1 MIKIKRYF
9 KLMKVTIKDIA
20 KDLKVSKTTVSFVLS
35 GIGSSKGIS
44 ASTQKKILAYVEEK
58 GYQPNLLAKSL
69 YTGISNTIG
78 VIVPSIGDIFYAEL
92 VKEFE
97 VEAKK
102 SGYILTIC
110 SSERDVL
117 QEVRMIRMLKTKQV
131 DGLIIAP
138 TEYCGQELKSLLKEN
153 FPFVLVDRYYPDL
166 ETNYVVVDDV
176 ETSFVLTNKLIAQ
189 GKKKI
194 ALITSDTGITTITL
208 RNEGYKKALSKAK
221 MSFDDNLFC
230 EVKRNDYANNI
241 VEVLDNLLK
250 KVPDIDGFYFTT
262 HYLALETILYFIKKN
277 INISQYGL
285 ACIHRNPIF
294 ETLAPTM
301 YVARIPLDEMGSEAV
316 NILLNEMN
324 NKNGTIDKIG
334 YEISL
339 SNSLNS

>member
-1 MIKIKRYF
+1 MSI
-9 KLMKVTIKDIA
+9 TIKDIA

-44 ASTQKKILAYVEEK
+44 AGTQKKILEYVEEK

-117 QEVRMIRMLKTKQV
+117 QEVKMIRMLRTKQV

-153 FPFVLVDRYYPDL
+153 FPFVLVDRFYPDL
-166 ETNYVVVDDV
+166 KTNYVVVDDL
-176 ETSFVLTNKLIAQ
+176 ETSFVLVNKLIAQ

-194 ALITSDTGITTITL
+194 ALITTDTRITTISL
-208 RNEGYKKALSKAK
+208 RNKGYKDALNEAK
-221 MSFDDNLFC
+221 IPFDENLFC
-230 EVKRNDYANNI
+230 EVKRTNYANNI
-241 VEVLDNLLK
+241 IEVLDNLLG

-294 ETLAPTM
+294 ETLAPSM
-301 YVARIPLDEMGSEAV
+301 YVARIPLDEMGREAV
-316 NILLNEMN
+316 NILLNEMI
-324 NKNGTIDKIG
+324 NKTGTGDKIG

-339 SNSLNS
+339 SNSIGS

>member
-1 MIKIKRYF
+1 
-9 KLMKVTIKDIA
+9 MKVTIKDIA

-35 GIGSSKGIS
+35 GIGSAKGIS
-44 ASTQKKILAYVEEK
+44 ASTQKKILDYVEEK

-69 YTGISNTIG
+69 FTGISNTIG

-110 SSERDVL
+110 SSERDVM

-138 TEYCGQELKSLLKEN
+138 TEYCGAELESLLKEN
-153 FPFVLVDRYYPDL
+153 FPFVLVDRYYPDVK
-166 ETNYVVVDDV
+166 TNYVVVNDV
-176 ETSFVLTNKLIAQ
+176 ETGFALTNKLIAL

-208 RNEGYKKALSKAK
+208 RNEGYKKALKEAQIPY
-221 MSFDDNLFC
+221 DENLFC
-230 EVKRNDYANNI
+230 EVKRNDYAHNI
-241 VEVLDNLLK
+241 IEVLDNLYK
-250 KVPDIDGFYFTT
+250 RVPDVDGFYFTT
-262 HYLALETILYFIKKN
+262 HYLALETILYFIKKKID
-277 INISQYGL
+277 INQYGL

-301 YVARIPLDEMGSEAV
+301 FVAKIPLNEMGGQAV
-316 NILLNEMN
+316 NILLDEIN
-324 NKNGTIDKIG
+324 NKKTGTVVNKEEGNKIG
-334 YEISL
+334 FEISL
-339 SNSLNS
+339 LNSLT